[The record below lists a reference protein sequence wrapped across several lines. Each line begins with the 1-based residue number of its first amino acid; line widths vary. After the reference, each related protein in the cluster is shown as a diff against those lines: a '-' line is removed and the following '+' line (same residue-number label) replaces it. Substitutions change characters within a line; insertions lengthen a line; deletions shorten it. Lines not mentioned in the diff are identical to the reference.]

1 MGAVMT
7 KPSLSKLRAIKKEAA
22 APGDELKRTTVMLT
36 HSMIIQLQE
45 RRLARKKA
53 GENVTVSSLIRAA
66 ITATYGEKRRRG

>member
-1 MGAVMT
+1 MT

-36 HSMIIQLQE
+36 HSMIIQLEE

-53 GENVTVSSLIRAA
+53 GENVTVSSLIRSA
-66 ITATYGEKRRRG
+66 IVQAYGKRKGGAK